1 MAGLRA
7 RIAAAAMLIAALSGC
22 SHGDHRT
29 QVRPAEDPNLLAG
42 CGPIDD
48 QKLAGAINATGL
60 RQQSAPTVCNWTGTN
75 AGGGTVDLTYA
86 WLRDDTLAREVQ
98 IADQFGYQIERL
110 VVKHFGGMYWR
121 DPKDPGSCA
130 VTVADTGTV
139 TWWVQNRG
147 HAAQPDPCAAAM
159 NLMNATL
166 SVDGV

>member
-1 MAGLRA
+1 MAGLRV
-7 RIAAAAMLIAALSGC
+7 RITVAALLIAALSGC
-22 SHGDHRT
+22 SHSGRQI
-29 QVRPAEDPNLLAG
+29 QVSPAADPNLLAG
-42 CGPIDD
+42 CGPLED
-48 QKLAGAINATGL
+48 QKLANAIDVTDMK
-60 RQQSAPTVCNWTGTN
+60 QQSAPTVCNWTATN
-75 AGGGTVDLTYA
+75 SGGGTVDITYA
-86 WLRDDTLAREVQ
+86 WLRGDTLAREVQ

-147 HAAQPDPCAAAM
+147 HTAQPDPCAAAM